1 MSFDIPDSKITALN
15 PLDLYRQLNKDPKF
29 KGLIHP
35 QEPIIEKYY
44 VLKDYKDLSI
54 QLATAGGKTLIGLLI
69 GEWRRIH
76 LQERVLYL
84 TSTRQ
89 LANQVANEAES
100 LGISVVVLHGKFLDY
115 LEADCEA
122 YTNCKSIAISNYT
135 SFFNTSTRFKEGS
148 DAYSIGNPQCL
159 ICDDAH
165 SADNYVSSQYSIE
178 ISRVKYKLLYNQ
190 FLDIFKDYFSFD
202 FDETSKVQLIPAV
215 LISENLDRINRV
227 LENNI
232 DVESKKP
239 AELFYPYRN
248 IKNHLYCCLFFIS
261 YTRILIRPWIS
272 PTWTHQSFKNVNYR
286 LYLSA
291 TIGPYNDLERIFGV
305 YPIKS
310 IEFSEKTDLIK
321 GKRMILFVS
330 QILTHVT
337 TKKDKYLS
345 QIINSFDKAL
355 LLSPSGEEIKKIKQ
369 RGLIKPFNKKIE
381 DNEIEETLA
390 PFQDEK
396 SAILLLTRYDGI
408 DLIGCPM
415 LVFWHAPTAIN
426 LQESFLGDTLGEQT
440 IIKTRTLTR
449 IIQGLGRCT
458 RTDNDQTL
466 VLLCGKEFVNVL
478 NKRDIKNF
486 PSQLRVE
493 IEYGLGWS
501 MKNSPQ
507 EIITL
512 IDHFKRNSANW
523 QGAVS
528 KILSETT
535 RRKSKGTTSPNNNI
549 QSLEN
554 EIEFVK
560 SLWGKA
566 WEGAVNYATNIIT
579 DLDDQKKIYR
589 AWWYYFKGHALY
601 LRYKSINQ
609 EALLITALECF
620 KLCHQDTLDITP
632 LLLHNFIEK
641 SHIDNLFIPLET
653 EKELIQKR
661 SKALLIGIN
670 TYQDDNVNNLSSCIH
685 DVDEIKKILIDPN
698 RCGYSSENVIVLKDA
713 TKDKI
718 IYNLKDLS
726 NISGNSTVIIY
737 FSGHG
742 THKDG
747 KSFLVPSDYQSGKI
761 GTLISEEE
769 FIKSLDR
776 INVHRLVI
784 VLDACKSGGFF
795 TSTTIIKGNDS
806 DLKSGLSENYF
817 NLILK
822 THGRVIISSSGE
834 EQNSFSGVSGDL
846 SLFTQYFCQ
855 GLKGGTMDHRT
866 YDNDG
871 IIRIL
876 GLIRYIS
883 SNTKEKQDVWLRCNS
898 MDFPIALYKG
908 GK

>member
-1 MSFDIPDSKITALN
+1 MSFDIPDSKTTALN

-35 QEPIIEKYY
+35 QEPMIEKYY
-44 VLKDYKDLSI
+44 SLHDSKDLSI

-69 GEWRRIH
+69 GEWRRTH

-84 TSTRQ
+84 TPTKQ

-100 LGISVVVLHGKFLDY
+100 LGISAVVLHGTFLNY
-115 LEADCEA
+115 PEADCEA

-135 SFFNTSTRFKEGS
+135 NFFNTSTRFKDGS
-148 DAYSIGNPQCL
+148 DAYSIGKPQCL

-178 ISRVKYKLLYNQ
+178 IPRIKYRLLYNQ
-190 FLDIFKDYFSFD
+190 FFDIFKDYFSFD

-239 AELFYPYRN
+239 TDLFFPYRN
-248 IKNHLYCCLFFIS
+248 IKDHLHCCLFFIS

-272 PTWTHQSFKNVNYR
+272 PTWTHQPFNNVNHR
-286 LYLSA
+286 IYLSA
-291 TIGPYNDLERIFGV
+291 TIGLYNDLERIFGV

-330 QILTHVT
+330 QILTQVSEE
-337 TKKDKYLS
+337 KDKFLS

-355 LLSPSGEEIKKIKQ
+355 LLSPSNEEIKKIKQ

-381 DNEIEETLA
+381 GNEIEETLA

-466 VLLCGKEFVNVL
+466 VLLCGNEFVNVL

-486 PSQLRVE
+486 PSQLSVE

-501 MKNSPQ
+501 MNNSPQ
-507 EIITL
+507 KIKTL
-512 IDHFKRNSANW
+512 IDHFKKKTANW
-523 QGAVS
+523 KGAVS

-535 RRKSKGTTSPNNNI
+535 RRKSEGTTSPNNNI

-554 EIEFVK
+554 EIKFMK

-566 WEGAVNYATNIIT
+566 WEGAINYASKIIT
-579 DLDDQKKIYR
+579 DLDDKKKKYR

-601 LRYKSINQ
+601 LRYKNTNQ
-609 EALLITALECF
+609 EAFLRTALECF
-620 KLCHQDTLDITP
+620 KQCHQDTLEITS

-641 SHIDNLFIPLET
+641 SHIDNIFISPKT
-653 EKELIQKR
+653 EKELIQKS
-661 SKALLIGIN
+661 SKALLIGIDS
-670 TYQDDNVNNLSSCIH
+670 YQDTNVNKLTSCIY
-685 DVDEIKKILIDPN
+685 DVDEIKEILIDPN
-698 RCGYSSENVIVLKDA
+698 RCGYSPENVIVLHNA
-713 TKDKI
+713 TKAKI
-718 IYNLKDLS
+718 IYNLKEFS

-747 KSFLVPSDYQSGKI
+747 KSYLVPSDYQQGEVD
-761 GTLISEEE
+761 TLISGEE
-769 FIKSLDR
+769 FRKSLDN

-784 VLDACKSGGFF
+784 VLDACKSGGLF
-795 TSTTIIKGNDS
+795 TNTTIIKGNDS
-806 DLKSGLSENYF
+806 DLKSGLSEKYF
-817 NLILK
+817 NSILK
-822 THGRVIISSSGE
+822 THGRVIISSSGK
-834 EQNSFSGVSGDL
+834 EQNSLGGLSGDL

-855 GLKGGTMDHRT
+855 GLKGGTEDYRT

-871 IIRIL
+871 MIRIL
-876 GLIRYIS
+876 GLIKYIS
-883 SNTKEKQDVWLRCNS
+883 SSTKAKQDVWLRCNS